1 MRTSEMQIS
10 EHIGTQF
17 TFENFN
23 VTPQNRAAFEKA
35 GRFAEDRRAKP
46 LYLTGGYCMGKTHLL
61 FAVRNE
67 ILRLRPDR
75 RVILTDAKLLCEEM
89 VHELTEHQ
97 SLELLYEKYRS
108 ADVLLIDDI
117 QLLAGKEMTQ
127 KEVIR
132 LLNALYESGRQIMLT
147 ASGSGEQLD
156 KRLCAE
162 GFFGEAVSVG

>member
-23 VTPQNRAAFEKA
+23 VTPQNRDAFEKA
-35 GRFAEDRRAKP
+35 RKFAEDRRAKP

-97 SLELLYEKYRS
+97 SLELFYESYRS

-127 KEVIR
+127 KALIR
-132 LLNALYESGRQIMLT
+132 LLNELSESGRQLMLT

-162 GFFGEAVSVG
+162 GFSGEAVSVG

>member
-10 EHIGTQF
+10 ERIGTQF

-23 VTPQNRAAFEKA
+23 VTPQNRDAFEKA

-67 ILRLRPDR
+67 ILRLRPDC

-97 SLELLYEKYRS
+97 SLDLFYERYRS
-108 ADVLLIDDI
+108 ADALLIDDI
-117 QLLAGKEMTQ
+117 QLLAGKDATQ
-127 KEVIR
+127 KALIR
-132 LLNALYESGRQIMLT
+132 LLNDLFESDGQLMLT

-156 KRLCAE
+156 RRLCAE